1 VTAVVVVVDVVV
13 AEIVAKMATRTSQV
27 GAVAAS
33 HEELVQESLPVII
46 QPHAERPSSH
56 LLLLDLAL
64 AEVLEEEMVRVKLE
78 SSLTNRC
85 IGTEAL
91 AEV

>member
-1 VTAVVVVVDVVV
+1 MTAVVVVVVV
-13 AEIVAKMATRTSQV
+13 AETVAKMATRTSQV
-27 GAVAAS
+27 EAVAAS
-33 HEELVQESLPVII
+33 HTELVQESLPVTI
-46 QPHAERPSSH
+46 QPHAERPLSH
-56 LLLLDLAL
+56 LLLLELAL
-64 AEVLEEEMVRVKLE
+64 AEVLEEETVLVKLE